1 MVTQIIYYCYLFKWF
16 IIGGIRPNNPIK
28 KTQSTENKTVYA
40 NWSKSEYQSHFRNAA
55 SNLGMLPE
63 ARRRWNE
70 KSVEYRKKKEKEWEK
85 RYGKHWRK
93 HVIL

>member
-1 MVTQIIYYCYLFKWF
+1 MIAKIIYYCKMVRWF
-16 IIGGIRPNNPIK
+16 ILGVRKPVNLIK
-28 KTQSTENKTVYA
+28 KTQSTKDKKVYA
-40 NWSKSEYQSHFRNAA
+40 NLSKAEYQMHFRNAA

-63 ARRRWNE
+63 ARRWWNE
-70 KSVEYRKKKEKEWEK
+70 QPIEYRKKKEKEWEK